1 MCLRQVSINRTTAL
15 HKNQGTSLYKPRDIE
30 NENVCLYNV
39 LNSVTLLEILKI
51 LTILPIVSLH
61 LN

>member
-1 MCLRQVSINRTTAL
+1 MCLRQVSINRSTDL

-39 LNSVTLLEILKI
+39 LNSVTLQKILKV
-51 LTILPIVSLH
+51 LTILGIDFLH
-61 LN
+61 FN